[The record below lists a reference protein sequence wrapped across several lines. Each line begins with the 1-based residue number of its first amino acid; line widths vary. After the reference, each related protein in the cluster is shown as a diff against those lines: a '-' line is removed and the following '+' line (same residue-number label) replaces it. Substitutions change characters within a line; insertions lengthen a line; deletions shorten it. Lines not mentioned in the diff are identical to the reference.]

1 MITLLPKSY
10 KGLLLLT
17 YNKTRITS
25 SEVQIALLCY
35 DQRDKKKSEEAAS
48 AGASDGQ
55 VLIVR
60 NNHGGKS
67 IKKKKGK
74 PQCFNCKE

>member
-1 MITLLPKSY
+1 MITSLPKSY

-17 YNKTRITS
+17 YNKRRITS
-25 SEVQIALLCY
+25 SEVQIVLLCY
-35 DQRDKKKSEEAAS
+35 DQRDKKSEE
-48 AGASDGQ
+48 GASDGQ
-55 VLIVR
+55 GMIVR

-74 PQCFNCKE
+74 PQCFNYKE